1 MEKPGFVSTTHQVRN
16 TDHFLFLFSF
26 RYRDDDWSKEDESD
40 SDFDDIQEH
49 DEYSHSEIIQRCNFG
64 SKHLINARLLTQ
76 ISLLHQP
83 DLSTR
88 DATAVSLNSKHS
100 DRDQKIEESVKTF
113 PTMLK
118 LINGTLIGSMKYSD
132 LYNDLEECED
142 TSSTSS
148 QANKSDRDHCMNKI
162 QDKIPTLQQ
171 IARKV
176 ARLEKTQLDE
186 KQYIAYEM
194 IACTFLL
201 GLVNDGSDKNTKLGS
216 YLQQSLEIASSTDA
230 TNIIKKLKARGGID
244 QLLMFLTGPAG
255 SGKST
260 SMKIAQQ
267 FCYEFCIAVGIMWS
281 DKTFIFTAYTGSA
294 ASLFGGVTISKAA
307 FLNQRKQLSVDDRNE
322 WQDVRILV
330 IDEVSFMS
338 DTIFKTLDIKLKE
351 IKNRSQ
357 PFGGF
362 TIIFA
367 GDFRQLEPIGVNET
381 ELLFSSLSS
390 QHWENCINAVII
402 LDNEHRFKE
411 DPEYG
416 QMLKRMWSGDLTKDD
431 RKRINSRVLGTNGLE
446 LPTDFQGKQIKT
458 YLSTVEKCIF
468 YFIFFTVG

>member
-1 MEKPGFVSTTHQVRN
+1 MK
-16 TDHFLFLFSF
+16 
-26 RYRDDDWSKEDESD
+26 
-40 SDFDDIQEH
+40 
-49 DEYSHSEIIQRCNFG
+49 
-64 SKHLINARLLTQ
+64 
-76 ISLLHQP
+76 
-83 DLSTR
+83 
-88 DATAVSLNSKHS
+88 
-100 DRDQKIEESVKTF
+100 
-113 PTMLK
+113 K
-118 LINGTLIGSMKYSD
+118 L
-132 LYNDLEECED
+132 
-142 TSSTSS
+142 
-148 QANKSDRDHCMNKI
+148 QH
-162 QDKIPTLQQ
+162 KIPTLTQ

-230 TNIIKKLKARGGID
+230 TNIIKKLKARGGMD

-322 WQDVRILV
+322 WQDVRIVV

-338 DTIFKTLDIKLKE
+338 DTIFKTLDTKLKE

-362 TIIFA
+362 SIIFA
-367 GDFRQLEPIGVNET
+367 GDFRQLEPIGVNDT

-390 QHWENCINAVII
+390 KHWENCINAVII

-431 RKRINSRVLGTNGLE
+431 RMRINSRVLGTSGLQ
-446 LPTDFQGKQIKT
+446 LPPDIEGK
-458 YLSTVEKCIF
+458 
-468 YFIFFTVG
+468 